1 MQFGH
6 DENKIRIKP
15 TFSGQRATC
24 PLCSGTIIGKCGD
37 IYVKHWQHHLDIE
50 CDSWKE
56 HETVWHR
63 QWKAKFP
70 DDWQEVII
78 KNNEETHIADIK
90 TARGL
95 VIEFQN
101 SPISPATIEIREN
114 FYVDM
119 IWIVN
124 AIKFK
129 HNLKLKSAIESQ
141 QIYIEANASFDFTIK
156 LNDYERGLKNL
167 EYEIYETSKKL
178 KEKKEKINFKE
189 LELENLKKEF
199 NKTIIANSEEELKF
213 KILMQEKS
221 ILNLYKEVGD
231 ISRQLRL
238 LNNEFSI
245 ANETKEI
252 YLKSVKTAIDRQK
265 DEQLFKLSDMYY
277 LDWKYER
284 HSWKSADKKIYFDIG
299 EDYLIEKIN
308 HIEFKKTNIAQFI
321 DKQLLLN
328 SSDQTQ

>member
-90 TARGL
+90 TAKGL

-124 AIKFK
+124 AINFK

-141 QIYIEANASFDFTIK
+141 QIYIEANASFDFTFK
-156 LNDYERGLKNL
+156 LNDYERESKNL
-167 EYEIYETSKKL
+167 QHKIDKTSKEL
-178 KEKKEKINFKE
+178 EEKKEKI
-189 LELENLKKEF
+189 
-199 NKTIIANSEEELKF
+199 
-213 KILMQEKS
+213 KILKHKKDIINS
-221 ILNLYKEVGD
+221 YKEIGD
-231 ISRQLRL
+231 ISRQLRQ
-238 LNNEFSI
+238 LNNELSK
-245 ANETKEI
+245 ANDTKDI
-252 YLKSVKTAIDRQK
+252 NLKNVKTSIDKQK
-265 DEQLFKLSDMYY
+265 DEQLSKLYDIYY

-284 HSWKSADKKIYFDIG
+284 HTWKSADKKIYFDIG

-308 HIEFKKTNIAQFI
+308 RYEFKKTNIAQFI
-321 DKQLLLN
+321 DKQLLIN
-328 SSDQTQ
+328 SSNQTQ